1 MIGEPYKSYLR
12 ETRLPSIWCPGC
24 GNGII
29 VKALLRAIATLGFK
43 NDEVVVVGGIGC
55 SGRTPFLLD
64 FNTMHTTHGRALAF
78 ATGIKLMRP
87 DWHVITIMGDGDAA
101 AIGGNHFIHACR
113 RNIDI
118 TAIIFNNAIYGQT
131 GGQLAPTTPQ
141 GKRSATSLEGNIE
154 PPFDMVQLALGAGA
168 SFVARTTVFD
178 FQELVHLFQKA
189 LLHKGFSVVEVLTT
203 CPTYFGRLNDLRE
216 PYESLHYLK
225 EITLPLD
232 ELEQDDIEAE
242 LQNRLPTG
250 IFREEL
256 RSEYTALYR
265 QLCEQLREKMGE
277 PKSRSLS
284 VSPTNPPEGE
294 APAEPKP
301 TARTPSHPLKD
312 PLQIRLSGAGGQG
325 LITAGVILAEAAML
339 SGKHVVQTQS
349 YGPEARLGAS
359 KSELILSSRKIAC
372 PEVTAPD
379 ILLCLSQDAYDRYF
393 PQARPDTLVI
403 LDATNIQFEATVG
416 RSEVYALPITET
428 AIRLGGKQVANV
440 VALGILNA
448 LTHLVPWECLHEAV
462 LKRVPARFRDLNAQA
477 LEAGRELIESNPLF
491 QVPPTP

>member
-29 VKALLRAIATLGFK
+29 VKALLQAVAALGLK

-78 ATGIKLMRP
+78 ATGIKLIRP
-87 DWHVITIMGDGDAA
+87 NWHVIAIMGDGDAV

-178 FQELVHLFQKA
+178 FQEIVALLQKA
-189 LLHKGFSVVEVLTT
+189 LLHKGFAMVEILTT

-232 ELEQDDIEAE
+232 ELEQYEGE
-242 LQNRLPTG
+242 TEPLHRLPTG
-250 IFREEL
+250 IFREEI
-256 RSEYTALYR
+256 RAEYTSLYY
-265 QLCEQLREKMGE
+265 QLCDQSRQKATQPPSSRPQHTDTPPAKSSDKI
-277 PKSRSLS
+277 PKLQ
-284 VSPTNPPEGE
+284 
-294 APAEPKP
+294 
-301 TARTPSHPLKD
+301 KD

-325 LITAGVILAEAAML
+325 LITAGIILAEAAML
-339 SGKHVVQTQS
+339 SGRQVIQTQS

-359 KSELILSSRKIAC
+359 KSELILSNRKIAC
-372 PEVTAPD
+372 PQVTTPD
-379 ILLCLSQDAYDRYF
+379 ILLCLSQDAYDRYL
-393 PQARPDTLVI
+393 PQVRPDTVVI
-403 LDATNIQFEATVG
+403 LDSTNIQFEAAVG

-440 VALGILNA
+440 VALGVMNA
-448 LTHLVPWECLHEAV
+448 LTHLTPWTCLQEAV
-462 LKRVPARFRDLNAQA
+462 QKRVPARFRELNMQA
-477 LEAGRELIESNPLF
+477 LEAGRQLVEMNPLLHA
-491 QVPPTP
+491 PAEGTPS